1 MLSATVIAPD
11 GLTADALSTAV
22 FVMGEDRTRAMFEQ
36 HFADQKI
43 GAVLVRSDGS
53 ICVLGDADFTG
64 K

>member
-1 MLSATVIAPD
+1 MS
-11 GLTADALSTAV
+11 
-22 FVMGEDRTRAMFEQ
+22 EDRTRAMFEQ